1 VRQGYDGV
9 RGGEQAPTF
18 LPCSTASRLCI
29 GMFDIVTFASSDIL
43 STGTAELRPIQAQLS
58 NLSRKTAPHDVH
70 NPLYRVGAV
79 FWFKK
84 DYFRSKKSRSPPASP
99 SRAVPYSRFFPALN
113 DDLYPAAFLETLNN
127 SPTLSSRDKYIIV
140 KIAMGRRDR
149 PQRTF
154 KLPLDRHL
162 VAVAT
167 SNSINLRQVTL
178 FYGKPSPTP
187 GLSCACRSPR
197 SQPCPDVTDT
207 NSVAVLHILLIE
219 ELHI

>member
-1 VRQGYDGV
+1 MLNSKP
-9 RGGEQAPTF
+9 A
-18 LPCSTASRLCI
+18 
-29 GMFDIVTFASSDIL
+29 
-43 STGTAELRPIQAQLS
+43 
-58 NLSRKTAPHDVH
+58 
-70 NPLYRVGAV
+70 LYRNVRYCHLRLFRHTFHRYGCATPNPSPARHPV
-79 FWFKK
+79 SQDRSKRCPRPSLPYWRGSGSKRTTS
-84 DYFRSKKSRSPPASP
+84 RSKKSRSPPASP
-99 SRAVPYSRFFPALN
+99 SRAVPYSGFFPALN